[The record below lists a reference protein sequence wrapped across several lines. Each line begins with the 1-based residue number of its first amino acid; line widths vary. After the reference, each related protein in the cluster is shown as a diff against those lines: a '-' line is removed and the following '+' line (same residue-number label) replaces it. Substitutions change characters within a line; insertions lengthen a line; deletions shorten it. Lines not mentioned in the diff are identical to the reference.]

1 VNKLLLTFLLFW
13 PALLSAAAPA
23 CAAQADRL
31 PRSEPVP
38 GGVAVIPLSIPDGN
52 PAPLAYYNGQRVLVL
67 RDEERW
73 LALVGIPLSA
83 TPGRQTLRVKNGAK
97 TYTQRFIVQAKAYPS
112 QHLTITDKRKV
123 TPAQEDLLRIERET
137 GEINAAL
144 TIWSDALDVEL
155 DFIPPAEGPR
165 SSAFGLR
172 RFFNGEARKPHGGL
186 DFAAPLGAPVVAPA
200 PGMVIRVGDYF
211 FNGNTVFLDHGQG
224 LITLYSHLSRIDVRE
239 GQQVRRGETLG
250 AVGMSGRATGAHL
263 HWGVSLNRAL
273 VDPALFLP
281 ETAR

>member
-1 VNKLLLTFLLFW
+1 MNKFLLALLLFW
-13 PALLSAAAPA
+13 PALLSAAA
-23 CAAQADRL
+23 L

-38 GGVAVIPLSIPDGN
+38 GGVAVVPLSVTGSN
-52 PAPLAYYNGQRVLVL
+52 PAPAAHYNGQRVLVL

-83 TPGRQTLRVKNGAK
+83 KPGPQTLRVTSGAK
-97 TYTQRFIVQAKAYPS
+97 TFSQRFTVQGKTYPS
-112 QHLTITDKRKV
+112 QHLTITDRRKV
-123 TPAQEDLLRIERET
+123 TPTQEDLARIERET

-144 TIWSDALDVEL
+144 AVWSDAPDVEL
-155 DFIPPAEGPR
+155 EFIPPAEGPR

-172 RFFNGEARKPHGGL
+172 RFFNGEARKPHSGL

-200 PGMVIRVGDYF
+200 PGRVIRVGDYF
-211 FNGNTVFLDHGQG
+211 FNGNTVFLSHGQG
-224 LITLYSHLSRIDVRE
+224 LITLYSHLSRVDVRE

-273 VDPALFLP
+273 VDPAWFLP